1 MHARYRRTTEATT
14 APIAV
19 HLAGTVLACLIIAV
33 TLATLVRTRHVEN
46 TGLAAY
52 TPPPRAVVPEY
63 TRRGPDPVPDLPP
76 VVTVQAEPEPPP
88 ETAIAGVV
96 VEAPRPS
103 PRHTAKTRTATANHK
118 PEKPRREAQRNDGSR
133 ARARPAEF
141 AHAEITTR
149 VSASPFPGYAA
160 VR

>member
-1 MHARYRRTTEATT
+1 MHLHRTTEATT

-63 TRRGPDPVPDLPP
+63 TRHGPDPVPDLPP
-76 VVTVQAEPEPPP
+76 VVTVEAEPEPPP

-96 VEAPRPS
+96 VEAPHPNT
-103 PRHTAKTRTATANHK
+103 RHAAKTRTASRK
-118 PEKPRREAQRNDGSR
+118 PEKPHREHAQRERPQRREF
-133 ARARPAEF
+133 ART
-141 AHAEITTR
+141 EIATR